1 MESKS
6 IIVEETLFS
15 YKQVA
20 YHLGIEPSQVWNYLK
35 QKGVLVSPYMLF
47 SKEHLLRLGL
57 YKEEKTEIYYIYES
71 KINYLKTL

>member
-1 MESKS
+1 MESKN
-6 IIVEETLFS
+6 IIAEETLFS

-20 YHLGIEPSQVWNYLK
+20 YQLGIDPSQVWRHLK
-35 QKGVLVSPYMLF
+35 QKGIPVSPYMLF